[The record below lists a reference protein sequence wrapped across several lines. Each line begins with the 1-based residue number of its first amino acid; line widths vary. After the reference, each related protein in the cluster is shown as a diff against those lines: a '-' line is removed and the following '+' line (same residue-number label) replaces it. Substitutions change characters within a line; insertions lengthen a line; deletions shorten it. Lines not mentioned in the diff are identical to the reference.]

1 MIFIKIILIEH
12 PQQRVD
18 FKFTK
23 DCVFVSFEVTG
34 KSEVDLIGYVI
45 GLDTS
50 NILPLKEAMELSDR
64 SDDEDYK
71 EEGSE
76 EEEEEEKEEDNEEE
90 KEEEEEEEDEI
101 DSEND
106 SEYEKMMVSEEEK
119 MMEENDDDDD
129 DEDDDEKPRDAI
141 DENAP
146 VFNLF
151 Y

>member
-71 EEGSE
+71 EEGSD
-76 EEEEEEKEEDNEEE
+76 EEEEKEEKEE
-90 KEEEEEEEDEI
+90 KEKI
-101 DSEND
+101 GRAH
-106 SEYEKMMVSEEEK
+106 V
-119 MMEENDDDDD
+119 
-129 DEDDDEKPRDAI
+129 
-141 DENAP
+141 
-146 VFNLF
+146 
-151 Y
+151 

>member
-76 EEEEEEKEEDNEEE
+76 EEEEL
-90 KEEEEEEEDEI
+90 I
-101 DSEND
+101 DAC
-106 SEYEKMMVSEEEK
+106 V
-119 MMEENDDDDD
+119 
-129 DEDDDEKPRDAI
+129 DAI
-141 DENAP
+141 RG
-146 VFNLF
+146 
-151 Y
+151 